1 MEAMMDFGK
10 AFSFVFEDQDWLK
23 KIVIAALI
31 SLIPIIGQI
40 YLLGYG
46 MEVGRRVIRHEAQLL
61 PDVAFGESLGL
72 GFKSFVIG
80 LVYSIPAI
88 ILSLPIS
95 LIPTVVYTSDSN
107 TAASTSPLAVAVS
120 LCCTGL
126 LVLYGIL
133 VWVWLPAAEGNFL
146 ATGSIGAAFR
156 FGEVF
161 ALLKAAPGAYLL
173 VLLGLI
179 IGGFIAP
186 LGTIACFIG
195 VLLTSTYV
203 VVFTGHLYGQ
213 AYNAAIANKALM

>member
-1 MEAMMDFGK
+1 MDFGK
-10 AFSFVFEDQDWLK
+10 AFSFVFEDPDWLK

-46 MEVGRRVIRHEAQLL
+46 MEVGRRVIRHDPHPL
-61 PDVAFGESLGL
+61 PDTEFAESLGL

-80 LVYSIPAI
+80 LIYSIPAI
-88 ILSLPIS
+88 LLILPIT
-95 LIPTVVYTSDSN
+95 LIPTMVYTSDTN
-107 TAASTSPLAVAVS
+107 TTSSTSPVLVALS

-126 LVLYGIL
+126 FILYAIL

-146 ATGSIGAAFR
+146 ATGSIGSAFR
-156 FGEVF
+156 FKEVF
-161 ALLKAAPGAYLL
+161 NLLKAAPGAYLL
-173 VLLGLI
+173 TLLGVI

-186 LGTIACFIG
+186 LGAIACGIG

-213 AYNAAIANKALM
+213 AYNAAVANGGLK